1 MVKRVMM
8 IHANGKTKVNPE
20 ACRHDRPVTIR
31 TGHRWA
37 IAGDVTDNEECY
49 DQCLLCGWVLQDDG
63 TWGPHHSEMKSNV
76 EIPY

>member
-1 MVKRVMM
+1 MKQILA
-8 IHANGKTKVNPE
+8 IHRNGKIKVNPNL
-20 ACRHDRPVTIR
+20 CTHDHTVTIE

-49 DQCLLCGWVLQDDG
+49 DQCLSCGWVLQDDG